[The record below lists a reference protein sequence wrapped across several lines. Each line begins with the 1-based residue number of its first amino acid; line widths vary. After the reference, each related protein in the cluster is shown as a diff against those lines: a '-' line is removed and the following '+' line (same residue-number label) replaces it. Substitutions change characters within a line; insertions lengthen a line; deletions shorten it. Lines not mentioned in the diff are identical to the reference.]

1 MRLPEEPDQPF
12 QINIVPMIDVIF
24 AILTFFIMSSLFL
37 TRSTGLPVD
46 LPKAGTAQPQ
56 QATRQVI
63 LTLTK
68 DGQLSFNNTPIP
80 LKELEPRLK
89 TFVGNQ
95 RSLVIIDADQQA
107 EHGQVV
113 TIMDQVRR
121 LPNVRLA
128 ISADR
133 SSKEP

>member
-37 TRSTGLPVD
+37 TRSTGLSINRPQ
-46 LPKAGTAQPQ
+46 ANTSESQ
-56 QATRQVI
+56 QATSQVV

-68 DGQLSFNNTPIP
+68 DGQLRFNNTPIP
-80 LKELEPRLK
+80 LNQLQPRLK
-89 TFVGNQ
+89 TLVGNRQ
-95 RSLVIIDADQQA
+95 SLVIIDADQQA

-113 TIMDQVRR
+113 AVMDQVRR
-121 LPNVRLA
+121 LPNARLA
-128 ISADR
+128 IATDN
-133 SSKEP
+133 KAK